1 MEDAIQRTL
10 KLISGKDGKAGSAAK
25 FEVGPTDGS
34 DTELLD
40 AYSRAV
46 VAVAGSVGP
55 SVVNISIK
63 KRLARPGIEE
73 AEVGSGV
80 IIAPDGYILT
90 NSHVIHRANEL
101 LITVTDGTSVTATLV
116 GEDPPTDLAVVRAN
130 LSGLHYA
137 SIGDSGSLHVGQLVI
152 AIGNP
157 YGFQSTVST
166 GVISALGRSLRSQD
180 GRLIENII
188 QHTAPMNP
196 GNSGGPLVDSKG
208 RVVGINTAIIPLA
221 QGIGFAIP
229 SNTARWVVSQL
240 LTHGRVRRGYLGVVG
255 RDRKIERRLM
265 LYHKLKGETAFE
277 VISVEPQAPAAQSG
291 LKVGDIIIAFNNK
304 EVKGIDDLHVFLASW
319 PISPP
324 VVVTVLRGQ
333 SKIQLEVVPIEVKQ
347 VF

>member
-1 MEDAIQRTL
+1 MEDTIQRTL
-10 KLISGKDGKAGSAAK
+10 KLISGKGIGAGSAAK
-25 FEVGPTDGS
+25 FEVGSADES

-46 VAVAGSVGP
+46 IAVVGSVGP
-55 SVVNISIK
+55 SVVNISMK
-63 KRLARPGIEE
+63 KKLARSGMEE
-73 AEVGSGV
+73 VGAGSGV

-90 NSHVIHRANEL
+90 NSHVIHQAKEL
-101 LITVTDGTSVTATLV
+101 LITITDGTRVVAMLV

-130 LSGLHYA
+130 LSGLPHA
-137 SIGDSGSLHVGQLVI
+137 SIGDSSLLHVGQLVI

-166 GVISALGRSLRSQD
+166 GVISALSRSMRSQE

-188 QHTAPMNP
+188 QHTAPLNP
-196 GNSGGPLVDSKG
+196 GNSGGPLVDSRG

-229 SNTARWVVSQL
+229 SNTARWVASQL
-240 LTHGRVRRGYLGVVG
+240 LTHGRVRRGYLGIVG
-255 RDRKIERRLM
+255 RDRKIDRRLM
-265 LYHKLKGETAFE
+265 LYHKLKSEKAFE
-277 VISVEPQAPAAQSG
+277 VISVETQAPAAQAG
-291 LKVGDIIIAFNNK
+291 FQVGDIIIAINEK
-304 EVKGIDDLHVFLASW
+304 EVKGIDDLHIFLASW

-324 VVVTVLRGQ
+324 VVMTVLRGQ
-333 SKIQLEVVPIEVKQ
+333 SKVQLEVVPIEAKQ

>member
-1 MEDAIQRTL
+1 MDDTIQRTL
-10 KLISGKDGKAGSAAK
+10 KLISGKTSRAGSAAK
-25 FEVGPTDGS
+25 FEVGSTDDS
-34 DTELLD
+34 DAELLD

-46 VAVAGSVGP
+46 IAVASSIGP
-55 SVVNISIK
+55 SVVNISIRK
-63 KRLARPGIEE
+63 KLARPGIEE
-73 AEVGSGV
+73 AGAGSGV

-90 NSHVIHRANEL
+90 NSHVIHQANEL
-101 LITVTDGTSVTATLV
+101 LITITDGTSVVATLV

-130 LSGLHYA
+130 LSGLSYA
-137 SIGDSGSLHVGQLVI
+137 SLGDSTTLHVGQLVI

-166 GVISALGRSLRSQD
+166 GVISALGRSLRSQE

-188 QHTAPMNP
+188 QHTAPLNP

-229 SNTARWVVSQL
+229 SNAARWVVSQL

-255 RDRKIERRLM
+255 RDRKIDRRLV
-265 LYHKLKGETAFE
+265 LYHKLGSEKAFE
-277 VISVEPQAPAAQSG
+277 VILIEPKAPAAQAG
-291 LKVGDIIIAFNNK
+291 LQVGDIIIAINDR

-324 VVVTVLRGQ
+324 LVVTVLRGQ
-333 SKIQLEVVPIEVKQ
+333 SKVQLEVIPVEAKQ
-347 VF
+347 GF